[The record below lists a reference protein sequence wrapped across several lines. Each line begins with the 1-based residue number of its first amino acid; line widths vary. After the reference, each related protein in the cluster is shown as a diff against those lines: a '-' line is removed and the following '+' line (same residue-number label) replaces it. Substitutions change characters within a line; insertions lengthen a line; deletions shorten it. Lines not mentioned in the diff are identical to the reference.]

1 MSVIRRRITLIE
13 TAVVVLTLAIL
24 AGVMV
29 PCVSNAV
36 NNSIWVEGK
45 IVAAQIQQSAKLF
58 CMEKG
63 ENFDG
68 WKHIT
73 LWDLGFNNQELNGKY
88 FKRDAYSIKFRGHDD
103 FVVTVNST
111 KTDGRNKRLKPY
123 LITVDEN
130 MTWGY
135 VDYEP

>member
-63 ENFDG
+63 EKFDG

-111 KTDGRNKRLKPY
+111 KTDGGVVVCNMYSL
-123 LITVDEN
+123 LVLTVPVYFLF
-130 MTWGY
+130 G
-135 VDYEP
+135 